1 MRQAPTCGGQLLP
14 VLRGPTQGAVWR
26 RQPPTDQMKAQHI
39 VADADEHTVAR
50 RAQTPHRSRVN
61 LFPRELLR
69 AGVG

>member
-1 MRQAPTCGGQLLP
+1 
-14 VLRGPTQGAVWR
+14 
-26 RQPPTDQMKAQHI
+26 MKAQHI

-61 LFPRELLR
+61 LFLRELLR